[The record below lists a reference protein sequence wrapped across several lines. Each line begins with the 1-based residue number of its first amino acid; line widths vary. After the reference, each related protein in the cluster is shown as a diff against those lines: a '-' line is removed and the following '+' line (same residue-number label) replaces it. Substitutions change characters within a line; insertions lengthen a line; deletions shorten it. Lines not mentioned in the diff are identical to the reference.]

1 MTTHPTPP
9 TAKRAVSSQNIS
21 PLITLAVLLANLLAA
36 WNTQAQSPDVV
47 NAALDTSG
55 LEFEADGNWEPQSA
69 VTADG
74 IDALASAS
82 IADAE
87 AAEIYLAIE
96 GPLSGSFW
104 WKVSSEEDFD
114 FLYLLLDGELHAEI
128 SGEVDWEQV
137 TVELGDGLHE
147 LSWIYEKDD
156 EGSGG
161 QDKAWLD
168 GFQFGDEEPEPNT
181 PLQITN
187 QPSSLSVQE
196 EASAT
201 FSVEVTGGTGAIEY
215 QWFKNEE
222 AITGATDASYTIASA
237 TKQHEGSYAVV
248 ASVSEDEFVVSNPAS
263 LTVTEGG
270 GTTNPGNNG
279 NTWTILIYGHADHNL
294 SYSLVRDMLEMEQC
308 GSAEGFN
315 IVLQTDFNA
324 SDRDFASFAVES
336 GISQSVHSG
345 ITRYLVGNDTDNN
358 PNTFNSQQIGRLPES
373 MNMDLDSTLKDFLNW
388 GFKTYPADRYG
399 VVFWNHGG
407 QWEGFGGDTQDGT
420 THTDGLSTAVI
431 KKALNDTMSQNSVS
445 KLDFIAFDT
454 CLMGGAEVLVDFVG
468 YCDLFIANA
477 ELDYGDGLDYGGE
490 LNLLKQD
497 PTMDIMEFGRNE
509 VPVWDA
515 HHQTQVDQALKVH
528 ATFDLNK
535 FAAFSQ
541 NLNQLAKGLR
551 TALGSGN
558 NAPLSLQRQTVHY
571 NIGSLQEINKPT
583 DYIDLGEFADRIA
596 NHASFNANVKTS
608 AQAVSRSI
616 DDMVLGMS
624 AGTKR
629 KGRVHG
635 LSIYFPTKGVTEDNV
650 YLDLA
655 FNALPD
661 AAWQGFMGDVARAYG
676 ADTGGP
682 GVTVGNSGSVR
693 RNSGS
698 NRGAGGVVFVGSLDD
713 PASLVFNLKD
723 GSDAYGF
730 YAALVSNLETEDP
743 NEHVYL
749 GEIATGLADGPGDY
763 ELYWDTTAVTISSS
777 PEDGQPYL
785 GGWYQESGSDI
796 MISYADYVAPG
807 ETEPVEVILLTELG
821 EESGQIIQVL
831 DSAADTLSAVA
842 DIQLAPGGKLI
853 PVYYTENRV
862 GDPENWDVYDVF
874 FDDNFVLIPEDGLA
888 GIKVEY
894 LPVFL
899 GDYTVEIA
907 VTDIFDNQSDI
918 LTFPVLVL
926 DDITKLP
933 KTPTLAVSQS
943 TLGEIRIS
951 WPQVDGGLF
960 TLEVTSAIGGEWTP
974 VDNANIGFDE
984 TNGLEFFT
992 APTNEQQ
999 QFFRLS
1005 RKVAEQQ

>member
-1 MTTHPTPP
+1 MSLC
-9 TAKRAVSSQNIS
+9 KAVTI
-21 PLITLAVLLANLLAA
+21 LIATFLVA

-47 NAALDTSG
+47 NTALDTSG
-55 LEFEADGNWEPQSA
+55 LEFEADGNWASQSA

-74 IDALASAS
+74 VDALASTS
-82 IADAE
+82 IGNTESAE
-87 AAEIYLAIE
+87 VYLAVE
-96 GPLSGSFW
+96 GPVSGSFW
-104 WKVSSEEDFD
+104 WKVSSEEGFD
-114 FLYLLLDGELHAEI
+114 FLYLLVDGELTAEI
-128 SGEVDWEQV
+128 SGEVDWQKV
-137 TVELGDGLHE
+137 DVELTAGVHE

-168 GFQFGDEEPEPNT
+168 GFQFGGEEPTPNEP
-181 PLQITN
+181 LLIAK
-187 QPSSLSVQE
+187 QPSDLTVQ
-196 EASAT
+196 AGGSAT
-201 FSVEVTGGTGAIEY
+201 FTVVATGGTGAIQY
-215 QWFKNEE
+215 QWFKDEE
-222 AITGATDASYTIASA
+222 AIAGATGATYTIVSA
-237 TKQHEGSYAVV
+237 TKQDEGNYAAV

-263 LTVTEGG
+263 LSVTEDG
-270 GTTNPGNNG
+270 GTTDPGTNG
-279 NTWTILIYGHADHNL
+279 NTWTILIYGHGDHNL

-308 GSAEGFN
+308 GSGEGFN
-315 IVLQTDFNA
+315 IVLQADFNA
-324 SDRDFASFAVES
+324 SDREFATFAVES
-336 GISQSVHSG
+336 GIPQTVHSG
-345 ITRYLVGNDTDNN
+345 ITRYLVGSDTDNN
-358 PNTFNSQQIGRLPES
+358 PNTFNSQPVGRLPES
-373 MNMDLDSTLKDFLNW
+373 LNMDQDSTLKDFLNW

-399 VVFWNHGG
+399 VIFWNHGG
-407 QWEGFGGDTQDGT
+407 QWQGFGGDTQDGT

-431 KKALNDTMSQNSVS
+431 KKALNDTMSQNTVS

-477 ELDYGDGLDYGGE
+477 ELDYGDGLEYGGE
-490 LNLLKQD
+490 LRLLKED
-497 PTMDIMEFGRNE
+497 PTMDIMEYGRKE

-535 FAAFSQ
+535 FNAFSQ

-551 TALGSGN
+551 TALSSGN

-571 NIGSLQEINKPT
+571 NIGSLEEINKPT

-596 NHASFNANVKTS
+596 NHSSFNASIKTS

-629 KGRVHG
+629 TGRVHG
-635 LSIYFPTKGVTEDNV
+635 LSIYFPTKGVTENNT

-682 GVTVGNSGSVR
+682 GVSVGNSGSAR
-693 RNSGS
+693 RNGG
-698 NRGAGGVVFVGSLDD
+698 NDRGAGDVVFVGSLDD
-713 PASLVFNLKD
+713 PASLVFNLKE
-723 GSDAYGF
+723 GNDAYGF

-749 GEIATGLADGPGDY
+749 GEIATGLADGPGEY

-777 PEDGQPYL
+777 PDDGQPYL
-785 GGWYQESGSDI
+785 GGWYQESGSNI

-807 ETEPVEVILLTELG
+807 ETEPVEVILITELG

-831 DSAADTLSAVA
+831 DSAQDTLSAAA
-842 DIQLAPGGKLI
+842 DVQLAPGGKLI

-862 GDPENWDVYDVF
+862 GDPETWDVYDVF
-874 FDDNFVLIPEDGLA
+874 FEDNFVLIPEDGLA

-933 KTPTLAVSQS
+933 KTPTLAVTQS
-943 TLGEIRIS
+943 IPGELKIS

-960 TLEVTSAIGGEWTP
+960 TLEATSDLGGEWTP
-974 VDNANIGFDE
+974 VDNASIGFDE

-992 APTNEQQ
+992 ASTTDQQ
-999 QFFRLS
+999 QFYRLS
-1005 RKVAEQQ
+1005 RKVAEQ

>member
-1 MTTHPTPP
+1 MKPNQSPFTI
-9 TAKRAVSSQNIS
+9 KRAFAIKNKALSKVLAPFIAALIS
-21 PLITLAVLLANLLAA
+21 ACTL
-36 WNTQAQSPDVV
+36 QAQSPDIV
-47 NAALDTSG
+47 NAALDTTG
-55 LEFEADGNWEPQSA
+55 FEFESDGNWESQSA
-69 VTADG
+69 VTVDG
-74 IDALASAS
+74 VDALASVS
-82 IADAE
+82 LGDAE
-87 AAEIYLAIE
+87 AAEIYLSVE
-96 GPLSGSFW
+96 GPVSGSFW
-104 WKVSSEEDFD
+104 WKVSSEEGFD
-114 FLYLLLDGELHAEI
+114 FLYLLVDGELQTEI
-128 SGEVDWEQV
+128 SGDVDWQKV
-137 TVELGDGLHE
+137 AVELGEGVHE

-161 QDKAWLD
+161 QDRAWLD
-168 GFQFGDEEPEPNT
+168 GFQFGGEEPEPNE
-181 PLQITN
+181 PLQIAT
-187 QPSSLSVQE
+187 QPSSITVQAG
-196 EASAT
+196 ASAT
-201 FSVEVTGGTGAIEY
+201 FSIEATGGTGEILY
-215 QWFKNEE
+215 QWFKDEE
-222 AITGATDASYTIASA
+222 PIAGATEATYTIASA
-237 TKQHEGSYAVV
+237 TQQDEGSYVGM
-248 ASVSEDEFVVSNPAS
+248 ASVSDEEFVVSNPAS
-263 LTVTEGG
+263 LTVTEDD

-308 GSAEGFN
+308 GSGEGFN

-324 SDRDFASFAVES
+324 SDRDFASFAVQS
-336 GISQSVHSG
+336 GIPQSLHSG
-345 ITRYLVGNDTDNN
+345 ITRYLVGSDTDNN

-373 MNMDLDSTLKDFLNW
+373 MNMDLDSTLKDFLDW
-388 GFKTYPADRYG
+388 GFKTYPAERYG
-399 VVFWNHGG
+399 VIFWNHGG
-407 QWEGFGGDTQDGT
+407 QWQGFGGDTQDGT

-431 KKALNDTMSQNSVS
+431 KKALNDSMSQNSVS

-477 ELDYGDGLDYGGE
+477 ELDYGDGLEYGGE

-497 PTMDIMEFGRNE
+497 PTMDIMEFGRKE

-535 FAAFSQ
+535 FATFSQ

-551 TALGSGN
+551 AAMSSGN

-571 NIGSLQEINKPT
+571 NIGSIQEINKPT
-583 DYIDLGEFADRIA
+583 DYIDLGEYADRIA
-596 NHASFNANVKTS
+596 NHASFNANVKAS

-624 AGTKR
+624 TGSKR
-629 KGRVHG
+629 TGRVHG
-635 LSIYFPTKGVTEDNV
+635 LSIYFPTNGVTEDNR

-661 AAWQGFMGDVARAYG
+661 AAWQGFMGDVAKASG
-676 ADTGGP
+676 ADLNGP
-682 GVTVGNSGSVR
+682 SVNMGNSSSAR
-693 RNSGS
+693 RRGG
-698 NRGAGGVVFVGSLDD
+698 NRGAGDVVFVGSLDD

-723 GSDAYGF
+723 GNDAYGF

-743 NEHVYL
+743 NEFVYL
-749 GEIATGLADGPGDY
+749 GEIATGLADGPGEY

-777 PEDGQPYL
+777 PDDGQPYL
-785 GGWYQESGSDI
+785 GGWYQESGSNI
-796 MISYADYVAPG
+796 MLSYADYVAPG
-807 ETEPVEVILLTELG
+807 ETDPVEVILITELG

-831 DSAADTLSAVA
+831 DSANDTLSAVA
-842 DIQLAPGGKLI
+842 DVQLAPGGKLI
-853 PVYYTENRV
+853 PLYYTEHRV
-862 GDPENWDVYDVF
+862 GDADAWDVYDVY
-874 FDDNFVLIPEDGLA
+874 FDDNFVLIPDNGLA

-918 LTFPVLVL
+918 LNFSVLVL

-933 KTPTLAVSQS
+933 KTPTLAITQNTS
-943 TLGEIRIS
+943 GEIRIS
-951 WPQVDGGLF
+951 WPQLDGGLF
-960 TLEVTSAIGGEWTP
+960 TLEVSSELGGEWAP
-974 VDNANIGFDE
+974 VDNAGIGFDE
-984 TNGLEFFT
+984 PNGIEFFT
-992 APTNEQQ
+992 ASTNEQQ

-1005 RKVAEQQ
+1005 RKVAEQ